1 MHIMPYR
8 VGDTLQLPLYGAKVP
23 AGFPSPADDFVEKAL
38 DLNEFLVKHPA
49 ATFFAKVDGESM
61 TGAGIFPGDYL
72 VVDRSI
78 EAVHGAIVL
87 AAVNGEVTVKR
98 LHKTER
104 GAELRAANPAY
115 KPIRVLTGEELQVWG
130 VVTSIIRKVV

>member
-1 MHIMPYR
+1 MEIMSCT
-8 VGDTLQLPLYGAKVP
+8 VSDSLQLPLFGAKVS
-23 AGFPSPADDFVEKAL
+23 AGFPSPADDFVEKTL

-72 VVDRSI
+72 VVDRSL

-104 GAELRAANPAY
+104 GAELHAANPAY
-115 KPIRVLTGEELQVWG
+115 KPIRIPAGEELQVWG